1 VRDYWLQCASIGDLQ
16 EMKSM
21 DQHWKFLQLFTL
33 QGCRW
38 GKSALT
44 VAALNGHK
52 NVVRWYLGLFL
63 KEMESRYVAVS
74 RLISQCSTYQNYHN
88 AVPRGLVVAARS
100 GATATTARTIELRCA
115 KEQSDPGFALPA
127 SIDEKCGITSDQYK
141 YAHWGGWAASL
152 SECDDAVALRHTAPS
167 VHRLLSA
174 LDRLDAA
181 QNDVADAYA
190 ACNFSRD
197 DINMLNSP
205 LLDGLVVAVECL
217 SADGSISIAVTP
229 DGMAFDARQQQAW
242 PIHYAACRTLTPH
255 ARCFEMALAVACA
268 NVDYP
273 DAMHYLLNRCPHC
286 GQDELLATAAII
298 HGHHRTLAVL
308 HQHHAAMP
316 VRNRHRLLYYAIF
329 LGQTDMVAS
338 LLKMGW
344 DPNDPAFDA
353 PTVHQHAWYDKQ
365 PTDHMPPLHLAV
377 WLGHVDM
384 VRLLLDAGA
393 LVDAKMQRG
402 KLRLSTPLM
411 FAARQDCLEIA
422 ELLVSREADVTAR
435 VSGADVLSIAYE
447 FDAVQVVTWLLSSKL
462 VRREPLMLAARFGSI
477 KCLRAHLAAGPCSD
491 DTAGPALLLACH
503 HGMLRVTAARARICS
518 ACCGRMLCKR

>member
-1 VRDYWLQCASIGDLQ
+1 
-16 EMKSM
+16 
-21 DQHWKFLQLFTL
+21 
-33 QGCRW
+33 
-38 GKSALT
+38 
-44 VAALNGHK
+44 VA
-52 NVVRWYLGLFL
+52 
-63 KEMESRYVAVS
+63 
-74 RLISQCSTYQNYHN
+74 T
-88 AVPRGLVVAARS
+88 RS

-115 KEQSDPGFALPA
+115 NEQSDPGFALPA
-127 SIDEKCGITSDQYK
+127 SIDDEKCGITSEQHK

-152 SECDDAVALRHTAPS
+152 SECDDAVALRHTDPS

-181 QNDVADAYA
+181 QKDAADAYA
-190 ACNFSRD
+190 ACNFNRD

-229 DGMAFDARQQQAW
+229 DGMAFDARQQRAW
-242 PIHYAACRTLTPH
+242 PNHTPTFHNAACRTLTPH

-286 GQDELLATAAII
+286 GQDELLASAAII

-316 VRNRHRLLYYAIF
+316 FRNRHRLLYYAIF

-344 DPNDPAFDA
+344 DPSDPAFEV
-353 PTVHQHAWYDKQ
+353 PSMHQPQWYDKQ

-422 ELLVSREADVTAR
+422 ELLVSRGADVNAR

-462 VRREPLMLAARFGSI
+462 VRRDPLMLAARYGSI
-477 KCLRAHLAAGPCSD
+477 KLLRGHLAGGDFSDGSAGR
-491 DTAGPALLLACH
+491 AFFWAAQ
-503 HGMLRVTAARARICS
+503 HGTFAS
-518 ACCGRMLCKR
+518 